1 MQDLRINQLAENLI
15 NYSCSLKKGEKILI
29 EAKGVDYMLVN
40 ALIKEAYKVG
50 AIPFVEIYDNRVS
63 RELLLG
69 LTEEQAKLKAKFHTV
84 RMSEMDAYIG
94 IRGGE
99 NCNENADVP
108 DDKLQIESKF
118 FSLPVHHEIRV
129 KKTKWVVLRY
139 PTEGMASG
147 AGMSTD
153 AFEDY
158 YFKVC
163 NLDYSKMDKAM
174 DSLKKRLDNADKVRI
189 IAKDTDLTFSIKGIG
204 SVKCSGHCNI
214 PDGEIYTAPVKDS
227 VNGVITYNAPSIEN
241 GFKFENVSLTFKD
254 GKIIKATANDNEKVN
269 AIFDTDEGARYVG
282 EFAFGVNPYIVKP
295 MGDILFD
302 EKISGSIHFTPGSC
316 YDDANNGNESSV
328 HWDLVLIQTPEY
340 GCIILYCTN
349 YRFIIHT
356 VSRTQQITYRTFC
369 IITSNLIAK
378 CRLSL
383 HYTQVM

>member
-1 MQDLRINQLAENLI
+1 
-15 NYSCSLKKGEKILI
+15 
-29 EAKGVDYMLVN
+29 
-40 ALIKEAYKVG
+40 
-50 AIPFVEIYDNRVS
+50 
-63 RELLLG
+63 
-69 LTEEQAKLKAKFHTV
+69 
-84 RMSEMDAYIG
+84 MDAYIG

-99 NCNENADVP
+99 NSNENADVP

-139 PTEGMASG
+139 PNQGMASG

-189 IAKDTDLTFSIKGIG
+189 VAKDTDLTFSIKGIG

-282 EFAFGVNPYIVKP
+282 EFAFGVNPYINKP

-340 GCIILYCTN
+340 GGGEIYLDGELIRKDGKFVTDDLLCLN
-349 YRFIIHT
+349 PE
-356 VSRTQQITYRTFC
+356 
-369 IITSNLIAK
+369 NLK
-378 CRLSL
+378 
-383 HYTQVM
+383 